1 MSAEGQIFTIE
12 NLCKLL
18 HMSGKKNC
26 ICSSFAVVMCMKG
39 CYNTPVFTLKI
50 KRENGTAAYISAAC
64 THGGNDGTGR

>member
-26 ICSSFAVVMCMKG
+26 ICSSFAVVMYMK
-39 CYNTPVFTLKI
+39 
-50 KRENGTAAYISAAC
+50 
-64 THGGNDGTGR
+64 